1 MFKSL
6 KQETR
11 GGGVGG
17 RGEGGGGR
25 REGGGGRGEGG
36 VGIWQQEIV
45 ERAACVKKWVQ
56 AL

>member
-11 GGGVGG
+11 GGGV
-17 RGEGGGGR
+17 
-25 REGGGGRGEGG
+25 GGGGRGEGG